1 MLNKNDFARYTPLRS
16 LGLGMTAHGVSTTL
30 GQALGYNP
38 FLSLSENWYAFRD
51 GVLLANTK
59 ALSDSV

>member
-1 MLNKNDFARYTPLRS
+1 MQHNFASYTPLRS
-16 LGLGMTAHGVSTTL
+16 LGLGMTAHRASTTL

-38 FLSLSENWYAFRD
+38 FSSLTENWYAFRD

-59 ALSDSV
+59 ALTDSQ